1 MNNGQ
6 VIFVVASSGTA
17 IVSEQLV
24 KVSANGT
31 NVFTPT
37 TIADV
42 AIVGVGDSTTR
53 TFSWV
58 GPQTDALVDDA
69 GILMPGGTAIHSIK
83 WDDTTNLFKFNDSTM
98 IDSTYQFV
106 FPKGNN
112 TATTSGGHKPDASGG
127 TAGTAYPIA
136 TPGAMRFNTTNA
148 KFEGVHGGTA
158 FDNLSSEPFATAMAI
173 ALG

>member
-1 MNNGQ
+1 
-6 VIFVVASSGTA
+6 
-17 IVSEQLV
+17 
-24 KVSANGT
+24 
-31 NVFTPT
+31 
-37 TIADV
+37 
-42 AIVGVGDSTTR
+42 
-53 TFSWV
+53 
-58 GPQTDALVDDA
+58 
-69 GILMPGGTAIHSIK
+69 MPGGTEIHSIK

-112 TATTSGGHKPDASGG
+112 TATTSGGHKPDGTGG
-127 TAGTAYPIA
+127 TAGTAYPVA